1 MIPKTQLVMESQ
13 LVVEWPL
20 VMEWPSWPCHDI
32 FSLLFTV
39 IHPLS
44 SWAPSLSLFSLSAV
58 SSPNSGIVWPLQAF
72 GMDLS
77 TIAVGAGVMAGEKEG
92 ELMDLRDTV
101 GDNKRE
107 NVCSLVG
114 HLKGVGALWEGIAF
128 AKVGLA
134 NMIQIACSSFL
145 YH

>member
-1 MIPKTQLVMESQ
+1 MALFDHCK
-13 LVVEWPL
+13 PL
-20 VMEWPSWPCHDI
+20 
-32 FSLLFTV
+32 
-39 IHPLS
+39 
-44 SWAPSLSLFSLSAV
+44 A
-58 SSPNSGIVWPLQAF
+58 
-72 GMDLS
+72 MDLS

-145 YH
+145 YHGKSNEQFYFQIDSNLCLDIGIQHARKLYHEPWSNIISARII